1 MRNVER
7 EWIAEE
13 SIRIEASP
21 ERVYAAVADPR
32 AMTAWSPELFA
43 VWMRGAPAAE
53 GTRFTGFNRR
63 GPFVWF
69 TGCEVTSVVPQQ
81 AFAYRVSSFRM
92 PVALWGFRLEP
103 VPGGTRLTQ
112 YWQDL
117 RRDHRAA
124 GFVSL
129 LGRVFTGVRAQ
140 DRAGLNR
147 AGM

>member
-1 MRNVER
+1 MER

-13 SIRIEASP
+13 SIRIEAPP

-81 AFAYRVSSFRM
+81 AFDHFASLTPTGRLAT
-92 PVALWGFRLEP
+92 PEEVARLVVFLASEANRS
-103 VPGGTRLTQ
+103 VTGAA
-112 YWQDL
+112 L
-117 RRDHRAA
+117 RI
-124 GFVSL
+124 
-129 LGRVFTGVRAQ
+129 
-140 DRAGLNR
+140 GLP
-147 AGM
+147 